1 MNFDLRPDGILLLQ
15 EHRLPRFLRAAV
27 ALSVLFHIL
36 MLLSSPYWQS
46 RVTTGEQIV
55 QVDIAEMPKD
65 EVPQIPEVPIRAP
78 EAVPLPPPRPASS
91 MKDAF
96 PPPEGSTAPT
106 REAIREKVASR
117 GLLKM
122 FGGNGGAEPLPEIR
136 VPGDLRPA
144 LPRSTANPA
153 DYAPRIASEGGKG
166 KIPGIDREVAAT
178 ARASKEMTSRTFKTD
193 TGLEAE
199 IAGPSGEPSRSF
211 QSIAATVKQYQG
223 GIKYAYNREL
233 LANPNLSGNMLVSF
247 VIRPDGSVEAVE
259 VRQSTLN
266 WPPLDD
272 AVKKRMQHWKF
283 ARGTGGPV
291 RVVFPFVFHPEM

>member
-1 MNFDLRPDGILLLQ
+1 MNVDLRPDGILLLQ
-15 EHRLPRFLRAAV
+15 EHRVPPFLRAAV
-27 ALSVLFHIL
+27 ALSVLLHIV
-36 MLLSSPYWQS
+36 MLLTSPYWQS
-46 RVTTGEQIV
+46 RVATGERIV
-55 QVDIAEMPKD
+55 EIDIAEMPKD
-65 EVPQIPEVPIRAP
+65 EAPRMPEVPIRAP
-78 EAVPLPPPRPASS
+78 EAVPPPPPRPTSPVR
-91 MKDAF
+91 DAA
-96 PPPEGSTAPT
+96 PPETPAAPT
-106 REAIREKVASR
+106 RESIREKVASR

-122 FGGNGGAEPLPEIR
+122 FGGKGDADPLPEIR

-144 LPRSTANPA
+144 PPRATANPA
-153 DYAPRIASEGGKG
+153 DYAPRTVSEGGKA
-166 KIPGIDREVAAT
+166 KTPGIDRELAAA

-199 IAGPSGEPSRSF
+199 IAGASDDPSRSF

-247 VIRPDGSVEAVE
+247 VIRADGSVEAVE
-259 VRQSTLN
+259 IRQSTLN

-272 AVKKRMQHWKF
+272 AVRKRMQHWKF

>member
-15 EHRLPRFLRAAV
+15 EHRVPRFLRAAV
-27 ALSVLFHIL
+27 ALSLLLHLV
-36 MLLSSPYWQS
+36 MLLTSPYWQS

-55 QVDIAEMPKD
+55 QLDIAEMPK
-65 EVPQIPEVPIRAP
+65 EEAPEMPEIPIRAP
-78 EAVPLPPPRPASS
+78 EAVPPPPQRPTSPV
-91 MKDAF
+91 KDDV
-96 PPPEGSTAPT
+96 PPEAPIAPT

-117 GLLKM
+117 GLLRM
-122 FGGNGGAEPLPEIR
+122 FGGKGDADPLPEIR

-144 LPRSTANPA
+144 PPRGSANPA
-153 DYAPRIASEGGKG
+153 DYAPRAASEGGKT
-166 KIPGIDREVAAT
+166 KTPGIDRELAAT
-178 ARASKEMTSRTFKTD
+178 ARVSKEMTSRTFKTD

-199 IAGPSGEPSRSF
+199 IAGPPGEPSRSF

-233 LANPNLSGNMLVSF
+233 IANPNLSGNMLVSF
-247 VIRPDGSVEAVE
+247 VIRVDGSVEAVE

-283 ARGTGGPV
+283 ARGAGGPV

>member
-1 MNFDLRPDGILLLQ
+1 VNFDLRPDGILLLQ
-15 EHRLPRFLRAAV
+15 EHRVPRFLRAAV
-27 ALSVLFHIL
+27 ALSVLFHL
-36 MLLSSPYWQS
+36 LVLLSSPYWQS
-46 RVTTGEQIV
+46 RVDTGERIV
-55 QVDIAEMPKD
+55 EIDIAEMPK
-65 EVPQIPEVPIRAP
+65 EEAPRIPEVPIRAP
-78 EAVPLPPPRPASS
+78 EAVPPPPPRPASPT
-91 MKDAF
+91 KDAV
-96 PPPEGSTAPT
+96 PPEASVVPT
-106 REAIREKVASR
+106 REAIREKIASR
-117 GLLKM
+117 GLLKV
-122 FGGNGGAEPLPEIR
+122 FGGKGEADPLPEIR

-144 LPRSTANPA
+144 PPRATPTPA
-153 DYAPRIASEGGKG
+153 DYAPRTASGDGKA
-166 KIPGIDREVAAT
+166 KTPGIDRELAAT
-178 ARASKEMTSRTFKTD
+178 ARVSKEMTSRTFKTD

-199 IAGPSGEPSRSF
+199 IAGASGEPSRSF

-247 VIRPDGSVEAVE
+247 VIRADGSVEAVE

-283 ARGTGGPV
+283 AGGTGGPV

>member
-1 MNFDLRPDGILLLQ
+1 VNFDLRPDGIVLLQ
-15 EHRLPRFLRAAV
+15 EHRVPRFLRAAV
-27 ALSVLFHIL
+27 ALSILLHVL

-46 RVTTGEQIV
+46 RIVTGERIV
-55 QVDIAEMPKD
+55 QIDIAEMPKD
-65 EVPQIPEVPIRAP
+65 EVPRIPEVPIRVP
-78 EAVPLPPPRPASS
+78 EAVPPPPPRPTSQMTDTVS
-91 MKDAF
+91 
-96 PPPEGSTAPT
+96 PEATTAPT
-106 REAIREKVASR
+106 RESIREKVASR

-122 FGGNGGAEPLPEIR
+122 FGGKGGDPLPEIR
-136 VPGDLRPA
+136 VPGDLRAA
-144 LPRSTANPA
+144 LPRATPDPA
-153 DYAPRIASEGGKG
+153 DYAPRPAFEGGKARN
-166 KIPGIDREVAAT
+166 PGIERELAAT
-178 ARASKEMTSRTFKTD
+178 ARASKEMASRTFKTD

-199 IAGPSGEPSRSF
+199 IAGASGEPARSF

-233 LANPNLSGNMLVSF
+233 IANPNLSGNMLVSF
-247 VIRPDGSVEAVE
+247 VIRPDGTVESVE

-266 WPPLDD
+266 WPALDD

>member
-1 MNFDLRPDGILLLQ
+1 MNFDLLPDGILLLQ
-15 EHRLPRFLRAAV
+15 EHRVPRFLRAAV
-27 ALSVLFHIL
+27 ALSVLLHLL
-36 MLLSSPYWQS
+36 MLLTSPYWQS
-46 RVTTGEQIV
+46 RVTTGERIV
-55 QVDIAEMPKD
+55 EIDIAEMPK
-65 EVPQIPEVPIRAP
+65 EEAPQIPEVPIHAP
-78 EAVPLPPPRPASS
+78 EAVPPPPPRPTSS
-91 MKDAF
+91 MKDAV
-96 PPPEGSTAPT
+96 PPEASTAPT

-122 FGGNGGAEPLPEIR
+122 FGGKGDADLLPEIR

-144 LPRSTANPA
+144 PPRATPNPA
-153 DYAPRIASEGGKG
+153 DYAPRTASEGGKA
-166 KIPGIDREVAAT
+166 KNPGIDRELAAT

-199 IAGPSGEPSRSF
+199 IAGASGEPSRSF

-247 VIRPDGSVEAVE
+247 VIRADGSVEAVE

-283 ARGTGGPV
+283 ASGTGGPV

>member
-1 MNFDLRPDGILLLQ
+1 VNFDLRPDGILLLQ
-15 EHRLPRFLRAAV
+15 EHRVPRFLRAAV
-27 ALSVLFHIL
+27 ALSVLLHIL
-36 MLLSSPYWQS
+36 MLLTSPYWQS
-46 RVTTGEQIV
+46 RVTSGDQIV
-55 QVDIAEMPKD
+55 QIDIAEMPK
-65 EVPQIPEVPIRAP
+65 EEMPRIPEIPVRAP
-78 EAVPLPPPRPASS
+78 EAVPPPPPRPTSPMEDTAS
-91 MKDAF
+91 
-96 PPPEGSTAPT
+96 PETSPAPT

-117 GLLKM
+117 GLLRM
-122 FGGNGGAEPLPEIR
+122 FSGKEGAAPLPEIR
-136 VPGDLRPA
+136 VPGDLRPVP
-144 LPRSTANPA
+144 PRAAPDPA
-153 DYAPRIASEGGKG
+153 DYAPRTASERGKT
-166 KIPGIDREVAAT
+166 KTPGIDREVAQT
-178 ARASKEMTSRTFKTD
+178 ARASKEMTSQTFKTD

-199 IAGPSGEPSRSF
+199 IAGASGEPSRSF

-247 VIRPDGSVEAVE
+247 VIRPDGTVEAVE

>member
-1 MNFDLRPDGILLLQ
+1 MNFDLRPDGILLLP
-15 EHRLPRFLRAAV
+15 EHRVPRFLRAAV
-27 ALSVLFHIL
+27 ALSVLLHLL
-36 MLLSSPYWQS
+36 MLLTSPYWQS
-46 RVTTGEQIV
+46 RVTTGDQIV
-55 QVDIAEMPKD
+55 QIDIAEMPR
-65 EVPQIPEVPIRAP
+65 EEMPRIPEVPVRAP
-78 EAVPLPPPRPASS
+78 EAVPPPPPRPISS
-91 MKDAF
+91 MKDTA
-96 PPPEGSTAPT
+96 PPEASTAQT

-122 FGGNGGAEPLPEIR
+122 FSGKGGADPLPEIR

-144 LPRSTANPA
+144 PPRAAPAPA
-153 DYAPRIASEGGKG
+153 DYAPRTASERGKA
-166 KIPGIDREVAAT
+166 KTPGIDREVAQT
-178 ARASKEMTSRTFKTD
+178 ARASKEMTSQTFKTD

-199 IAGPSGEPSRSF
+199 IAGASGEPSRSF

-247 VIRPDGSVEAVE
+247 VIRPDGAVESVE

>member
-1 MNFDLRPDGILLLQ
+1 MNFDLRPDGILLYQ
-15 EHRLPRFLRAAV
+15 EHRVPRFLRIAI
-27 ALSVLFHIL
+27 ALSILLHVL

-46 RVTTGEQIV
+46 RVSTGDRIV
-55 QVDIAEMPKD
+55 QIDIAEMPK
-65 EVPQIPEVPIRAP
+65 EEAPRIPEIPIRVP
-78 EAVPLPPPRPASS
+78 EAVPPPPPRPTSS
-91 MKDAF
+91 MTDAG
-96 PPPEGSTAPT
+96 PREASTAPT
-106 REAIREKVASR
+106 REEIREKVASR
-117 GLLKM
+117 GLLKY
-122 FGGNGGAEPLPEIR
+122 FSGKGDADLLPEIR

-144 LPRSTANPA
+144 PPRATANPA
-153 DYAPRIASEGGKG
+153 DYAPRPASEGGKS
-166 KIPGIDREVAAT
+166 KNPGIDQALKTT
-178 ARASKEMTSRTFKTD
+178 ARASKEMTSRTFRTD

-199 IAGPSGEPSRSF
+199 IAGASAEPSRSF

-233 LANPNLSGNMLVSF
+233 LSNPNLSGNMLVSF
-247 VIRPDGSVEAVE
+247 VIRPDGTVESVE

-283 ARGTGGPV
+283 ARGNGGPV

>member
-1 MNFDLRPDGILLLQ
+1 MNLDLHPDGILLLQ
-15 EHRLPRFLRAAV
+15 EHRVPRFLRAAV
-27 ALSVLFHIL
+27 GLSILLHVL

-46 RVTTGEQIV
+46 RVATGERIV
-55 QVDIAEMPKD
+55 QIDIAEMPREEAPK
-65 EVPQIPEVPIRAP
+65 IPEVPVRVP
-78 EAVPLPPPRPASS
+78 EAVPPPPPRPVASTR
-91 MKDAF
+91 DTA
-96 PPPEGSTAPT
+96 PPEASAVPT

-122 FGGNGGAEPLPEIR
+122 FGGKGGADPLPEIR

-144 LPRSTANPA
+144 PPRATPHPG
-153 DYAPRIASEGGKG
+153 DYAPRPVSEGGKA
-166 KIPGIDREVAAT
+166 KNPGIDREVAT
-178 ARASKEMTSRTFKTD
+178 AARVSKEMTSRTFKTD

-199 IAGPSGEPSRSF
+199 VAGASDEPSRSF

-223 GIKYAYNREL
+223 GIKYAYNKEL

-247 VIRPDGSVEAVE
+247 VIRPDGTVESVE

-266 WPPLDD
+266 WPPLDL

>member
-1 MNFDLRPDGILLLQ
+1 M
-15 EHRLPRFLRAAV
+15 
-27 ALSVLFHIL
+27 SVLLHL
-36 MLLSSPYWQS
+36 VMLLTSPYWQS
-46 RVTTGEQIV
+46 RVATGERIV
-55 QVDIAEMPKD
+55 EIDIAEMPK
-65 EVPQIPEVPIRAP
+65 EEAPRIPEVPIRAP
-78 EAVPLPPPRPASS
+78 EAVPPPPPRKTAYT
-91 MKDAF
+91 KDAT
-96 PPPEGSTAPT
+96 PPEASTGPT

-122 FGGNGGAEPLPEIR
+122 FSGKGGADPLPEIR

-144 LPRSTANPA
+144 TPRATPSPG
-153 DYAPRIASEGGKG
+153 DYAPRAASDAAKA
-166 KIPGIDREVAAT
+166 KTPGIDRELAAT
-178 ARASKEMTSRTFKTD
+178 GRTSKEMTSRTFKTD

-199 IAGPSGEPSRSF
+199 IAGASGEPSRSF

-233 LANPNLSGNMLVSF
+233 LSNPNLSGNMIVSF
-247 VIRPDGSVEAVE
+247 VIRADGSVEAVE

-266 WPPLDD
+266 WPPLDE

-283 ARGTGGPV
+283 ARGAGSPV